1 MRERILILCTGNSSR
16 SQMAEAFLKS
26 YDSRM
31 DVFSAGT
38 NPEKEVH
45 PLAVKVMA
53 ELDIDISQNK
63 PKLVNQFI
71 NEPFDYVI
79 TVCGD
84 ANKNCLPFTG
94 KVKNRWHLE
103 YPDPAKVEGTD
114 EEILDAFRAIRDEIN
129 EGFLSLYQSQ
139 LAPSACGSC
148 SCCGGC

>member
-31 DVFSAGT
+31 EVFSAGT
-38 NPEKEVH
+38 EPAKEVH
-45 PLAVKVMA
+45 PMAIKVMA

-63 PKLVNQFI
+63 PKIVNPFI
-71 NEPFDYVI
+71 NQSFDYVI

-84 ANKNCLPFTG
+84 ANRNCPEFAG

-103 YPDPAKVEGTD
+103 FDDPAKVEGTD
-114 EEILDAFRAIRDEIN
+114 QEILDAFREIRDQIG
-129 EGFLSLYQSQ
+129 EGFLSFYKSQ
-139 LAPSACGSC
+139 MAPSSCGSC